1 MEWNEHWHFTDLL
14 AYFERTRTPLTSF
27 IHSSITNLILQIWL
41 LFHFTSLQFLLM
53 CQSTLRARRTIFLKH
68 FGEIGAVREW
78 YVYVTVYS
86 VQLGTDIWPLH
97 FNVMRGTTT
106 TRDYSAKQLKII
118 RKKRKE
124 GKIHGQQMLAW
135 ISSDYFESLLLRGEN
150 DWIQVTTD
158 VPSCNY

>member
-53 CQSTLRARRTIFLKH
+53 CQSTLSARRMIFFETFWWNRGGPRVIRVCNSL
-68 FGEIGAVREW
+68 F
-78 YVYVTVYS
+78 
-86 VQLGTDIWPLH
+86 GTDIWPLH

-118 RKKRKE
+118 RKEKKGRKDS
-124 GKIHGQQMLAW
+124 W
-135 ISSDYFESLLLRGEN
+135 
-150 DWIQVTTD
+150 TTD
-158 VPSCNY
+158 VSLNFIRLLRVVITQRRKRLNSGYNRCALL

>member
-1 MEWNEHWHFTDLL
+1 M
-14 AYFERTRTPLTSF
+14 ERTLALYQLNFANVASISF
-27 IHSSITNLILQIWL
+27 YISPISFDVSVNFESAAND
-41 LFHFTSLQFLLM
+41 LFETFWWNRGGPRVIRVCNSL
-53 CQSTLRARRTIFLKH
+53 
-68 FGEIGAVREW
+68 FGTG
-78 YVYVTVYS
+78 
-86 VQLGTDIWPLH
+86 IWPLH

-150 DWIQVTTD
+150 DSKQSDEFQATKETARKVD
-158 VPSCNY
+158 VFCYVIPA